1 MGFFNKDSQMVK
13 SALLLFSVGIYTE
26 ISEVPNVFKGSCS
39 RRIKK
44 ITINN
49 YTKGWIISSLKY

>member
-26 ISEVPNVFKGSCS
+26 ISEVPNVFNL
-39 RRIKK
+39 REVVAEELKK
-44 ITINN
+44 
-49 YTKGWIISSLKY
+49 LQ